1 MQFFTGSFW
10 WLSFRCCFHW
20 LVVYTNKNDSLIWLV
35 CTNAKML
42 QQLWTVSRYPEF
54 GGTPICLICSL
65 VKSFNE
71 YYYFKIVS
79 KEKGR
84 FFIMPCLSLV
94 IFSLLWSWLT
104 TLCHASPDI
113 FCPKDK
119 NFEFYNSF
127 PTFWGQ
133 KMKFTIHLSLFT
145 VTIHLLLFMAL
156 FTSNFCLFKGGLSLS
171 LV

>member
-1 MQFFTGSFW
+1 MTGLHLHKGQNASK
-10 WLSFRCCFHW
+10 
-20 LVVYTNKNDSLIWLV
+20 LVLLKIG
-35 CTNAKML
+35 
-42 QQLWTVSRYPEF
+42 TVSRYPEF
-54 GGTPICLICSL
+54 DGTPICLICSL

-113 FCPKDK
+113 FCSKDK

-145 VTIHLLLFMAL
+145 CYCSWHCLLQIFAYLRGVVPYISSKF
-156 FTSNFCLFKGGLSLS
+156 
-171 LV
+171 